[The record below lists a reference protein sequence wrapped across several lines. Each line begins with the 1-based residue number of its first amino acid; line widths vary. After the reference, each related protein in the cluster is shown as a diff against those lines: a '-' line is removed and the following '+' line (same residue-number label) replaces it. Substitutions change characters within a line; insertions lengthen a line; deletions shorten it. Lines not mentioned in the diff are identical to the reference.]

1 MSLKDLN
8 HIHKVSENGVN
19 VYALDTGCTIDA
31 EAEAML
37 QALHSRSTWWITH
50 HLKVLEEKG
59 AENFMKNFYVGYGHK
74 SIWDCGSMTLFV
86 EWLSMLGAKAIQHS
100 PLYSGQESST
110 RYIDFS
116 NQKIMNPAWTDLWEE
131 IQEQQRSFYLSIL
144 EPLKEDLKKRY
155 PLKEWENQATY
166 EKAIS
171 AKAFDIARWFLPAW
185 TTTNLAWHSNL
196 RQIADRILALR
207 HHPLEEIRQIGET
220 ILDTVIEKY
229 PSSFSHKKYEE
240 TEKYMDLV
248 GEDLYFY
255 EENYPEFEASSNL
268 DKKVLEKYKKLI
280 DARPNEKT
288 ELPIYLS
295 SAGTV
300 KFRFLL
306 DFGSFRDVQRHRAVF
321 QQMPLHTDKIWFN
334 SFYIEQLP
342 ANLQE
347 KAVEHLQSIK
357 QKTDKLWVSETERQY
372 YIPMWYNMTNEIVG
386 TLPALVYLIELRSTR
401 FVHPTLRKIAHMM
414 GDYLEKSHN
423 IKVFL
428 DKSEVDFDIRR
439 WNQTIEI
446 KD

>member
-1 MSLKDLN
+1 MELKDLV
-8 HIHKVSENGVN
+8 HIHKISENGVD
-19 VYALDTGCTIDA
+19 VYALDTGCVIDA

-37 QALHSRSTWWITH
+37 QALHSRSTWWIAH

-59 AENFMKNFYVGYGHK
+59 AKNFMKNFYVGYGHK

-116 NQKIMNPAWTDLWEE
+116 NQKIMNPAWTDLWNE

-144 EPLKEDLKKRY
+144 EPLKAHLKEQY
-155 PLKEWENQATY
+155 PLKEWENESTY
-166 EKAIS
+166 DKAIS

-207 HHPLEEIRQIGET
+207 HHPLNEIKQIWET
-220 ILDTVIEKY
+220 ILDVVEEKY

-240 TEKYMDLV
+240 TEKYMDLAMK
-248 GEDLYFY
+248 DLYFY
-255 EENYPEFEASSNL
+255 EENYTEFEAISSL
-268 DKKVLEKYKKLI
+268 DEKVLKKYQHLI

-288 ELPIYLS
+288 ELPIFLA
-295 SAGTV
+295 SAWTV
-300 KFRFLL
+300 KFKFLL

-321 QQMPLHTDKIWFN
+321 QQMPLHTDKIGFN
-334 SFYIEQLP
+334 QFYIEQLP
-342 ANLQE
+342 QELQE
-347 KAVEHLQSIK
+347 KAIQHLKDIK
-357 QKTDKLWVSETERQY
+357 EKTDKLNISELERQY

-386 TLPALVYLIELRSTR
+386 NLPALVYLIELRSTR

-414 GDYLEKSHN
+414 WDYLEKNHN
-423 IKVFL
+423 IKMFL
-428 DKSEVDFDIRR
+428 DKSEVDFDIKR

-446 KD
+446 K

>member
-1 MSLKDLN
+1 MELKDLN
-8 HIHKVSENGVN
+8 HIHKVSENWVN
-19 VYALDTGCTIDA
+19 VYALDTWSVIDA

-37 QALHSRSTWWITH
+37 QALHSRSTWWIMH
-50 HLKVLEEKG
+50 HLKVLEEKW
-59 AENFMKNFYVGYGHK
+59 AKNFMKNFYVGYGHK

-100 PLYSGQESST
+100 QLYSGQESST

-116 NQKIMNPAWTDLWEE
+116 NQKIMNPAWNKLWEQ

-144 EPLKEDLKKRY
+144 QPLKEDLEKRY
-155 PLKEWENQATY
+155 PMQEWENEKVY
-166 EKAIS
+166 KKAIA
-171 AKAFDIARWFLPAW
+171 AKAFDIARWFLPAG

-207 HHPLEEIRQIGET
+207 HHPLDEIKKIWET
-220 ILDTVIEKY
+220 ILDVVETKY

-248 GEDLYFY
+248 ANKLYFY
-255 EENYPEFEASSNL
+255 EKDYPTFEASSNL
-268 DKKVLEKYKKLI
+268 DKKVLEKYKDLI
-280 DARPNEKT
+280 EQRPNEKT
-288 ELPIYLS
+288 ELPVFLA

-300 KFRFLL
+300 KFKFLL
-306 DFGSFRDVQRHRAVF
+306 DFGSFRDVQRHRAVY
-321 QQMPLHTDKIWFN
+321 QQMPLHTDKIGFN

-342 ANLQE
+342 KELQE
-347 KAVEHLQSIK
+347 KAIQHLQDIK
-357 QKTDKLWVSETERQY
+357 EKTDKLEINELERQY

-414 GDYLEKSHN
+414 WEYLEKEHN
-423 IKVFL
+423 IKMFL
-428 DKSEVDFDIRR
+428 DKEEVDFDVRR

-446 KD
+446 K

>member
-1 MSLKDLN
+1 MDLSNLN
-8 HIHKVSENGVN
+8 HIHKVAKNEVN
-19 VYALDTGCTIDA
+19 VYALDTGCIIDA

-37 QALHSRSTWWITH
+37 QALHSRSTWWIKH
-50 HLKVLEEKG
+50 HLEVLQKRG
-59 AENFMKNFYVGYGHK
+59 AKNFMKNFYVGYGHK
-74 SIWDCGSMTLFV
+74 SIWDCGSMTFFV

-116 NQKIMNPAWTDLWEE
+116 NQNIMNPAWIKLWEE

-155 PLKEWENQATY
+155 PNTQED
-166 EKAIS
+166 EKVYDRAIS

-196 RQIADRILALR
+196 RQVADRILALR
-207 HHPLEEIRQIGET
+207 HHPLEEIRQIWET
-220 ILDTVIEKY
+220 LLDVAIEKY

-248 GEDLYFY
+248 GENLYFY

-268 DKKVLEKYKKLI
+268 DEKVLQKYRKLI
-280 DARPNEKT
+280 DNRPNEKT
-288 ELPIYLS
+288 ELPNYLA
-295 SAGTV
+295 SAWTV

-306 DFGSFRDVQRHRAVF
+306 DFGSFRDIQRHRAVF
-321 QQMPLHTDKIWFN
+321 QQMPLHTDKIGFN

-342 ANLQE
+342 ADLQQ

-357 QKTDKLWVSETERQY
+357 QKTDKLNISETERQY
-372 YIPMWYNMTNEIVG
+372 YIPMWYNMTNEVVW

-401 FVHPTLRKIAHMM
+401 FVHPTLRKVAHMM
-414 GDYLEKSHN
+414 GDYLEKAHN
-423 IKVFL
+423 IKLFL
-428 DKSEVDFDIRR
+428 DKSEVDFDVKR
-439 WNQTIEI
+439 WNQTIII
-446 KD
+446 K

>member
-1 MSLKDLN
+1 MKTLKDLN
-8 HIHKVSENGVN
+8 HILKTSENGIN
-19 VYALDTGCTIDA
+19 VYALDNWAIIDA

-37 QALHSRSTWWITH
+37 QALHSRSTWWIKH
-50 HLKVLEEKG
+50 HLKVLEEKW
-59 AENFMKNFYVGYGHK
+59 AKNFMKNFYVGYGHK

-116 NQKIMNPAWTDLWEE
+116 QQKIMNPAWTKLWEE
-131 IQEQQRSFYLSIL
+131 IQEQQREFYLSIL
-144 EPLKEDLKKRY
+144 EPLQEDLKKKY
-155 PLKEWENQATY
+155 PIKDWEN
-166 EKAIS
+166 EKVYNNAIK

-196 RQIADRILALR
+196 RQIADRILFLR
-207 HHPLEEIRQIGET
+207 HHPLKEIKQIWET
-220 ILDTVIEKY
+220 ILDVVEEKY

-248 GEDLYFY
+248 WENLYFY
-255 EENYPEFEASSNL
+255 EDDYPSFQAISNI
-268 DKKVLEKYKKLI
+268 DKKVLENYKHILQ
-280 DARPNEKT
+280 ARPNEKT

-295 SAGTV
+295 SAGTI
-300 KFRFLL
+300 KFKFLL
-306 DFGSFRDVQRHRAVF
+306 DFGSFRDIQRHRAVF

-334 SFYIEQLP
+334 EFYINNLP
-342 ANLQE
+342 EDFQE
-347 KAVEHLQSIK
+347 KALKHLEEIK
-357 QKTDKLWVSETERQY
+357 EKINKLELSELERQY
-372 YIPMWYNMTNEIVG
+372 YIPMWYNMTNEVVW

-414 GDYLEKSHN
+414 WEYLEKEHN
-423 IKVFL
+423 IKMFL
-428 DKSEVDFDIRR
+428 DKENIDFDVKR

-446 KD
+446 K

>member
-1 MSLKDLN
+1 MSLKELN
-8 HIHKVSENGVN
+8 HIHKVAENGVN
-19 VYALDTGCTIDA
+19 VYALDTWCSIDA

-37 QALHSRSTWWITH
+37 HTH

-59 AENFMKNFYVGYGHK
+59 AQNFMKNFYVGYGHK

-86 EWLSMLGAKAIQHS
+86 EGLSMLGAKAIQHS
-100 PLYSGQESST
+100 QLYSGQESST

-116 NQKIMNPAWTDLWEE
+116 QQKIMNPAWNKLWED

-144 EPLKEDLKKRY
+144 EPLKKDLKKRY
-155 PLKEWENQATY
+155 PLKEWENEATY
-166 EKAIS
+166 NKAIS
-171 AKAFDIARWFLPAW
+171 AKAFDIARWFLPAG

-207 HHPLEEIRQIGET
+207 HHPLDEIRKIWET

-248 GEDLYFY
+248 GENLYFY
-255 EENYPEFEASSNL
+255 EENYPEFEASSSL
-268 DKKVLEKYKKLI
+268 DNEVLEKYKELI
-280 DARPNEKT
+280 EKRPNEKT
-288 ELPIYLS
+288 ELPVYLA

-300 KFRFLL
+300 KFKFLL
-306 DFGSFRDVQRHRAVF
+306 DFGSFRDVQRHRAVY

-342 ANLQE
+342 QELQE
-347 KAVEHLQSIK
+347 KAINHLKEIK
-357 QKTDKLWVSETERQY
+357 EKTDKLNISELERQY
-372 YIPMWYNMTNEIVG
+372 YIPMGYNMTNEIVG

-414 GDYLEKSHN
+414 GDYLEKEHN
-423 IKVFL
+423 IKLYL
-428 DKSEVDFDIRR
+428 DKDEVDFDIRR